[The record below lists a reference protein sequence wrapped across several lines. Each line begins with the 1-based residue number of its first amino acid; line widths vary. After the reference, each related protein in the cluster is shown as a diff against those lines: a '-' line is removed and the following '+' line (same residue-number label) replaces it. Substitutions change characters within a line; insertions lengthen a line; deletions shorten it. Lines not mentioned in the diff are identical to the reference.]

1 MPEVED
7 LAFKIIAAFE
17 DEYFLPAKRNAFNA
31 VFNKYLPL
39 VDPQGSMD
47 PYDASVELGYSH
59 RAEFN
64 EMIKELKEQSL
75 IS

>member
-31 VFNKYLPL
+31 VFNKYLSL
-39 VDPQGSMD
+39 VDPNGALD
-47 PYDASVELGYSH
+47 PYDASVELGYAH
-59 RAEFN
+59 RAEFDA
-64 EMIKELKEQSL
+64 MVKELKEQSL